1 MDEKYPYRILFVE
14 DEEALRTNYVTYLQM
29 IFDEVHEAKD
39 GEEALK
45 VYKNVKPHIMIVD
58 IHMPRMN
65 GLEFLREVRKEDHA
79 TKAIMLTAHTDTAF
93 LIEAA
98 ALKLTCYLTKPI
110 TRKALQEAL
119 QTAIEEMKHFETKPL
134 VRVKFADGWSWD
146 KQREELFCFEQNVP
160 LTKKEQKL
168 LALLFSSANRTFTYD
183 EIFDYVWGYDQIGTL
198 DALKSL
204 VKALRKKIPKDTVH
218 NVFGIGYKIQM

>member
-1 MDEKYPYRILFVE
+1 MGEKYPYRILFVE

-29 IFDEVHEAKD
+29 VFDEVYEAKD

-45 VYKNVKPHIMIVD
+45 VYKSAKPHIMIVD

-79 TKAIMLTAHTDTAF
+79 TKAIMLTAHTDTPF

-119 QTAIEEMKHFETKPL
+119 HSAVEELKQFEVKPL
-134 VRVKFADGWSWD
+134 VRVAFAQNWSWD
-146 KQREELFCFEQNVP
+146 KQREELFYFDQTVS

-168 LALLFSSANRTFTYD
+168 LALLFSSVTRTFTYD

-204 VKALRKKIPKDTVH
+204 VKGLRKKIPKDTVH